1 MLAASEIQRLL
12 DIANVGCHTGHV
24 GQART
29 IYEGVLA
36 MRPGF
41 APARIGLAYSHLVLD
56 EFEAAEDILNDV
68 LAACPADADAQV
80 LLGLV
85 HTLAGRRPQ
94 AEALLR
100 PLSTGQGARAELAAQ
115 LLHVE

>member
-1 MLAASEIQRLL
+1 MLTASDIQRLL

-36 MRPGF
+36 LKPGF
-41 APARIGLAYSHLVLD
+41 APARIGLAYSHLVID
-56 EFEAAEDILNDV
+56 EFDEAEIELKEILDAN
-68 LAACPADADAQV
+68 PADADALA

-85 HTLAGRRPQ
+85 YTLAGCQAP
-94 AEALLR
+94 AEAILR
-100 PLSTGQGARAELAAQ
+100 PLATGQGARAELAEN
-115 LLHVE
+115 LLKIA